1 MTQLRSLSTR
11 VDTSHFLLV
20 TNGIHLSLQIHL
32 RHGTSQEEEKKRETP
47 FIERAKDKEGLT
59 YRDSDSEKEVIRL
72 ISLLTNTTTVREIER
87 GRESSPEQSRNR

>member
-32 RHGTSQEEEKKRETP
+32 RHGTSQEEKKKEETP
-47 FIERAKDKEGLT
+47 FIERAKDKRGLT

-72 ISLLTNTTTVREIER
+72 ISLLTNTTTVRERER
-87 GRESSPEQSRNR
+87 AVQSKEQE